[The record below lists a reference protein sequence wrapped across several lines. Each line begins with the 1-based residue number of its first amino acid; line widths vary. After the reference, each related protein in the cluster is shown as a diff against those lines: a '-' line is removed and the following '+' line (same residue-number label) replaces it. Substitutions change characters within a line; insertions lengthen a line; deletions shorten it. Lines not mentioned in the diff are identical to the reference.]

1 MNITDTCTLISE
13 TYSKSATGEF
23 TAVENC
29 REVLCTVGSINRA
42 EFFEAGRSG
51 LNPEIMLTVS
61 WLDYEGEKLAEF
73 HGERYAVYRSYRAD
87 DEKVELYLTKK
98 AGA

>member
-1 MNITDTCTLISE
+1 MNIIDTCILIGE

-23 TAVENC
+23 MAAETR
-29 REVLCTVGSINRA
+29 REVICTVGNINRA

-61 WLDYEGEKLAEF
+61 WLDYDGEKLAIF
-73 HGERYAVYRSYRAD
+73 RGERFAIYRSYRAD
-87 DEKVELYLTKK
+87 DEKIELYLTKK

>member
-29 REVLCTVGSINRA
+29 REVLCTVSSINRA

-73 HGERYAVYRSYRAD
+73 RGERYAVYRSFRAD
-87 DEKVELYLTKK
+87 DEKIELYLTKK

>member
-23 TAVENC
+23 TTVENC

-61 WLDYEGEKLAEF
+61 WLDYEGEKLAQF
-73 HGERYAVYRSYRAD
+73 RGERYAIYRSYRAN
-87 DEKVELYLTKK
+87 DEKIELYLTKK